1 MREDDGEAAP
11 DSARLTGAMGARPD
25 QVERVERA
33 GSGPTRYRGLLVDF
47 GGVLTTSVI
56 EAFKAFCTSE
66 GLEPDAVF
74 QRLTESA
81 EARRL
86 VVELECGRIEEASFE
101 PAFAGILGVA
111 PEGLIDRLYAGSRPV
126 PALAEAVLAARRAG
140 IRTGLL
146 SNSWGEGRYQR
157 DRFGELFDAVVISG
171 EVGLRKPDPAIYL
184 LAARSLGLEPAACVF
199 VDDFFVNL
207 EPAEELGMATV
218 LHDNDPGR
226 TIAVLEELLGVPLR
240 P

>member
-1 MREDDGEAAP
+1 
-11 DSARLTGAMGARPD
+11 MGTRPEP
-25 QVERVERA
+25 VGRA
-33 GSGPTRYRGLLVDF
+33 GSGPARYRGLLVDF
-47 GGVLTTSVI
+47 GGVLTTSVFD
-56 EAFKAFCTSE
+56 AFNDFCGRE

-74 QRLTESA
+74 QRLMESS

-86 VVELECGRIEEASFE
+86 VVALECGQIDEAAFE
-101 PAFAGILGVA
+101 AAFAGILGVA
-111 PEGLIDRLYAGSRPV
+111 PERLIDRLYAGTRPA
-126 PALAEAVLAARRAG
+126 PALAEAVLAARCAG

-184 LAARSLGLEPAACVF
+184 MAAESLGLEPDACVF
-199 VDDFFVNL
+199 VDDFAVNL
-207 EPAEELGMATV
+207 EPAAELGMATV
-218 LHDNDPGR
+218 LHDGDADR
-226 TIAVLEELLGVPLR
+226 TIASLEQLLGVRLR

>member
-1 MREDDGEAAP
+1 
-11 DSARLTGAMGARPD
+11 MGTRPD
-25 QVERVERA
+25 QVERA
-33 GSGPTRYRGLLVDF
+33 GSGTTRYRGMLVDF

-56 EAFKAFCTSE
+56 DAFKVFCTSE

-74 QRLTESA
+74 QRLMESPQ
-81 EARRL
+81 ARRL
-86 VVELECGRIEEASFE
+86 VVELECGRIDEAAFE

-111 PEGLIDRLYAGSRPV
+111 PERLIDRLYSGSRPAQ
-126 PALAEAVLAARRAG
+126 ALVEAVLAARRAG

-184 LAARSLGLEPAACVF
+184 LAAESLGLEPAACVF
-199 VDDFFVNL
+199 VDDFAVNL

-218 LHDNDPGR
+218 LHEDDADR
-226 TIAVLEELLGVPLR
+226 TIAALEELLGVRLR

>member
-1 MREDDGEAAP
+1 
-11 DSARLTGAMGARPD
+11 MGTRPEP
-25 QVERVERA
+25 VGRA
-33 GSGPTRYRGLLVDF
+33 GSGPARYRGLLVDF
-47 GGVLTTSVI
+47 GGVLTTSVFD
-56 EAFKAFCTSE
+56 AFNDFCGRE

-74 QRLTESA
+74 QRLMESS

-86 VVELECGRIEEASFE
+86 VVELECGQIDEAAFE
-101 PAFAGILGVA
+101 AAFAGILGVA
-111 PEGLIDRLYAGSRPV
+111 PERLIDRLYAGTRPA

-184 LAARSLGLEPAACVF
+184 MAAESLGLEPDACVF
-199 VDDFFVNL
+199 VDDFAVNL
-207 EPAEELGMATV
+207 EPAAEFGMATV
-218 LHDNDPGR
+218 LHDGDADR
-226 TIAVLEELLGVPLR
+226 TIASLEELLGVRLR